1 MNQSG
6 RGDRVHDPALDEP
19 PRRVFAM
26 ILMVVSSI
34 AISFGGLIIR
44 NMEGADPWQINFY
57 RSIALIVVVTV
68 ILLFQ
73 YQRLAITYV
82 KGIGQAGVVGGVMLG
97 MAGITFLQSLT
108 HTTVANTLFML
119 SAIPFITAGLA
130 RIFLK
135 ETLQPIT
142 LIAMVTAAIGISI
155 MLSEG
160 FGVGSIYGNAM
171 ALTTACCFASF
182 AVIVRRNRQT
192 DMLPTLLVSGLV
204 IIVVSFFMR
213 IGDLGISLHDLL
225 LCFLWGGLLSGV
237 ANWTFIVAARHLA
250 AAEVTLIMLLEFAL
264 GPTWVWLFVG
274 EEPSRWTLLG
284 GIVVIASVTIR
295 ALVELRAS
303 R

>member
-1 MNQSG
+1 
-6 RGDRVHDPALDEP
+6 L
-19 PRRVFAM
+19 
-26 ILMVVSSI
+26 
-34 AISFGGLIIR
+34 
-44 NMEGADPWQINFY
+44 ADYNFY
-57 RSIALIVVVTV
+57 RSIALLIAVTI

-73 YQRLAITYV
+73 YRRLAITHV
-82 KGIGQAGVVGGVMLG
+82 KGIGRSGVVGGVMLG
-97 MAGITFLQSLT
+97 IAGITFLQSLT

-130 RIFLK
+130 RVFLK
-135 ETLQPIT
+135 ETLPPAT

-204 IIVVSFFMR
+204 IMIVTLFVR

-225 LCFLWGGLLSGV
+225 LCFLWGGLLSGI
-237 ANWTFIVAARHLA
+237 ANWTFIIAARHLA

-264 GPTWVWLFVG
+264 GPTWVWLFIG
-274 EEPSRWTLLG
+274 EEPSRWALFG
-284 GIVVIASVTIR
+284 GILVIASVAVR
-295 ALVELRAS
+295 ALVELLFQNR